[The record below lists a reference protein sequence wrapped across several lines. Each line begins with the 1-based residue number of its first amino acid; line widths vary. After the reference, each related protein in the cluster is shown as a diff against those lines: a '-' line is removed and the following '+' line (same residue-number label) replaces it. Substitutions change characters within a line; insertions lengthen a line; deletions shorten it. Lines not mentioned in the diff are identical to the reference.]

1 MTGFFENLIFELEVL
16 PYSIRMGLS
25 LAKQLM
31 LPEKMFVSSAKFTV
45 LISWFPVCTP
55 LVP

>member
-1 MTGFFENLIFELEVL
+1 MRLLQNLLITDNDWFFENLIFELEVL

-25 LAKQLM
+25 LAKPLM

-45 LISWFPVCTP
+45 F
-55 LVP
+55 